1 MLMFMGNLTSWTFL
15 ITDPFASVFQG
26 LIGPQGPIGPPGEK
40 VSKAETEP
48 VGQPQLCSAAS
59 ISLNPDLI
67 SDSADIMSF
76 IGFSES

>member
-1 MLMFMGNLTSWTFL
+1 MEEFIQWAVL

-48 VGQPQLCSAAS
+48 VG
-59 ISLNPDLI
+59 
-67 SDSADIMSF
+67 
-76 IGFSES
+76 